1 MYLLNIF
8 RASVCL
14 LSSQQALKNM
24 TREESRELTSIRRKF
39 IGLWSTWSSL
49 KEKEM
54 APNVGASTPVLLRN
68 NKIIYIYI
76 YIYIFFFWFMWWA
89 SCEAWTE
96 LTHSKKVSSLTF
108 IALFCSNKRG
118 KVILPFNTPK
128 FYFS

>member
-68 NKIIYIYI
+68 NKIIYIYN
-76 YIYIFFFWFMWWA
+76 FFFLLFMWWA

-108 IALFCSNKRG
+108 IALFCSNQRG

>member
-68 NKIIYIYI
+68 NKIIYIYN
-76 YIYIFFFWFMWWA
+76 FFFLLFMWWA

>member
-68 NKIIYIYI
+68 NKIIYIYN
-76 YIYIFFFWFMWWA
+76 FFFFDL
-89 SCEAWTE
+89 CGE
-96 LTHSKKVSSLTF
+96 LAVKRGQNSLTPRRYQVWLSLHCF
-108 IALFCSNKRG
+108 VVTKEAKLFYHLTLLSSIFLN
-118 KVILPFNTPK
+118 F
-128 FYFS
+128 